1 MSIGRS
7 ATGKDLPMKRYAIS
21 LIFALLFLPLGAQIT
36 LKVAAFVPQNSPW
49 DAGIKRLAADF
60 ERVSGGRVRLA
71 FPQSLKGA
79 SEADIIQKLRLGLD
93 GALLST
99 TGLAQ
104 LDPNTLAISMPS
116 VIQNDEE
123 LAAVLTAVDPM
134 IKAKIGQ
141 RYAVL
146 AIARAGWVR
155 LFSKEP
161 IVTPQDLAKYRI
173 SVPNGDELVDRIFQS
188 IGARTVKGDFTSLF
202 LQLSSNAVDVFY
214 TSPVMVA
221 GLWSQFKGKVSY
233 ISPFPISPYIAAIVF
248 NKTSWERVPAD
259 IRPALEAAAKKI
271 GDDMAA
277 DGAKMENDAMAS
289 LIGAGMIVPPSTP
302 ADKASWGKVYEDR
315 RHGMFAEMFS
325 PEFLSAIDDA
335 IAKARP
341 TH

>member
-1 MSIGRS
+1 
-7 ATGKDLPMKRYAIS
+7 MKRYAIS
-21 LIFALLFLPLGAQIT
+21 LLLALMLLPLGAQIT

-49 DAGIKRLAADF
+49 DAGLKRLAADF

-79 SEADIIQKLRLGLD
+79 SESDIIQKLRLGLD

-104 LDPNTLAISMPS
+104 LDTNTLAISMPS
-116 VIQNDEE
+116 VIQNDAE
-123 LAAVLTAVDPM
+123 LASVLAAVDPM

-141 RYAVL
+141 RYSVL

-221 GLWSQFKGKVSY
+221 GLWSQFKGKIKY
-233 ISPFPISPYIAAIVF
+233 ISPTPISPYIAAIVF
-248 NKTSWERVPAD
+248 NKASWERIPAD

-277 DGAKMENDAMAS
+277 DGAKMENEAMAS
-289 LIGAGMIVPPSTP
+289 LVGEGMVVPPSTP
-302 ADKASWGKVYEDR
+302 AANASWGKIYEDR
-315 RHGMFAEMFS
+315 RNGMFAQMFS
-325 PEFLSAIDDA
+325 ADFLSAIDAA
-335 IAKARP
+335 IAKVRP
-341 TH
+341 AH